1 MAPLS
6 APSTQLEVRFTPAD
20 FAALSQR
27 DLRGAVCV
35 VFDVLRAT
43 STMLEAL
50 ANGALAIHPVADIA
64 EALAWKAR
72 SPDVLLAG
80 ERDGLRIG
88 RELTGSIDFELGNSP
103 REFTR
108 AAVAGRTLVM
118 TTTNGTR
125 ALRACASAGTVLIG
139 SFLNL
144 PALTRWL
151 TDHRPA
157 QLFLVCSGTHEEA
170 SYEDTLAAGA
180 LCDRLW
186 PAYTAGRI
194 ADSAAMARQLFQLA
208 ETDLLGAMVHA
219 RNGRRLLA
227 IPELRDDVP
236 LCLHLGA
243 HALLAQLDPA
253 GTVIAVVGWEF
264 RVKS

>member
-1 MAPLS
+1 MNPTAP
-6 APSTQLEVRFTPAD
+6 APTHLEVLFTPAD
-20 FAALSQR
+20 FAALAQR

-43 STMLEAL
+43 SSMLTAL
-50 ANGALAIHPVADIA
+50 DHGARGIIPVGEIA
-64 EALAWKAR
+64 EAIELKR
-72 SPDVLLAG
+72 RQPDVLLAG
-80 ERDGLRIG
+80 ERDGLRIS
-88 RELTGSIDFELGNSP
+88 RELTGSLDFDLGNSP

-108 AAVAGRTLVM
+108 AGVGGRTLVM

-125 ALRACASAGTVLIG
+125 ALRACAGAGTVLIG

-151 TDHRPA
+151 TDRRPA

-180 LCDRLW
+180 LCARIW
-186 PAYTAGRI
+186 PAYAAGRI
-194 ADSAAMARQLFQLA
+194 ADSAAMARELFKLA
-208 ETDLLGAMVHA
+208 EADLLGAMAHA

-236 LCLHLGA
+236 LCLEIGA
-243 HALLAQLDPA
+243 HDLIAQLDPQ
-253 GTVIAVVGWEF
+253 GTVRPHA
-264 RVKS
+264 